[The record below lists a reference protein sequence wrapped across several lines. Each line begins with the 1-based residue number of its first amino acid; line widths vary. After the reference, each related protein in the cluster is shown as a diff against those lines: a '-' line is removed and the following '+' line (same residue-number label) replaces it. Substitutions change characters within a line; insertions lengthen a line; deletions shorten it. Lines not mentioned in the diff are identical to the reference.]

1 MLAAPLF
8 GVYSFGAY
16 FHISTWMG
24 CKSAKIMVLQI
35 HKKFSYSISCS
46 KAEKEIGLLQD
57 RGHIKKRKGHRSHG
71 PRTIQNIC
79 HLSDHFRPA
88 YLLIGPYL

>member
-35 HKKFSYSISCS
+35 HKNLKGEVQLKVSSTAYSAGHFLFN
-46 KAEKEIGLLQD
+46 KLQKS
-57 RGHIKKRKGHRSHG
+57 GKGNRLVTRQ
-71 PRTIQNIC
+71 RTN
-79 HLSDHFRPA
+79 
-88 YLLIGPYL
+88 